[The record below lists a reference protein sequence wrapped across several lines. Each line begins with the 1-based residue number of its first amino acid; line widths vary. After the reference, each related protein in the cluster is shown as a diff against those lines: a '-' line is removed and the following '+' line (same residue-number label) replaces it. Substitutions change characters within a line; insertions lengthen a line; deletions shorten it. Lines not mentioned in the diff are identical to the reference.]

1 MQFFANETAARCVQH
16 CMSGRESVS
25 MPSSPCPVT
34 DAAGSTIRRR
44 DIAGFSLTEAVYAE
58 GVSLPRHCH
67 ANSYLTLVLSG
78 TYTESYEDREFRW
91 CEGALHLLP
100 AGERH
105 ENHFETA
112 VRLLRVRIAP
122 AAIQRL
128 GEEHA
133 SCLSEPREITGPLS
147 AWLANRMIREFMAQ
161 DDVSPLAMEGVLL
174 EMLAES
180 ARSSDETHG
189 SSAPSWLR
197 RVREL
202 LQDSYLEAPGLASLA
217 GVAGVHPV
225 HLSREFHRH
234 FHMTVG
240 EYIRKRRI
248 EYACDLL
255 SNSELSMAEIA
266 STCGFS
272 DQSHFCALF
281 KKHSGMTP
289 GKFRDVSASAR
300 PFRQKP
306 RSRPTTLGQVS
317 L

>member
-1 MQFFANETAARCVQH
+1 MSAA
-16 CMSGRESVS
+16 ESVS
-25 MPSSPCPVT
+25 MPSGPCPVT

-44 DIAGFSLTEAVYAE
+44 DIAGFSLTEALYAE

-67 ANSYLTLVLSG
+67 ANCYLTLVLSG
-78 TYTESYEDREFRW
+78 TYTEAYAHRQVRW

-105 ENHFETA
+105 ENRFETA
-112 VRLLRVRIAP
+112 ARLLRVKIEP
-122 AAIQRL
+122 PAIQRL

-133 SCLSEPREITGPLS
+133 RCLSEPREIIGPLS

-189 SSAPSWLR
+189 SSAPGWLR
-197 RVREL
+197 RVRDV
-202 LQDSYLEAPGLASLA
+202 LQDSYLEAPGLAALA
-217 GVAGVHPV
+217 GIAGVHPV

-248 EYACDLL
+248 EYASELL
-255 SNSELSMAEIA
+255 SNSELSLTEIA

-281 KKHSGMTP
+281 KRHSGMTP
-289 GKFRDVSASAR
+289 GKFRDVSASQWRSSKPTMQR
-300 PFRQKP
+300 PA
-306 RSRPTTLGQVS
+306 S

>member
-1 MQFFANETAARCVQH
+1 M
-16 CMSGRESVS
+16 
-25 MPSSPCPVT
+25 T
-34 DAAGSTIRRR
+34 DTAGSTIRRR
-44 DIAGFSLTEAVYAE
+44 DIAGFSLTEALYAE

-67 ANSYLTLVLSG
+67 ADTYLTLVLSG
-78 TYTESYEDREFRW
+78 TYTENSAHRQFRW

-105 ENHFETA
+105 ENRFETA
-112 VRLLRVRIAP
+112 ARLLRVKIEP
-122 AAIQRL
+122 AAIRKL

-133 SCLSEPREITGPLS
+133 PCLSEPREITGQLS
-147 AWLANRMIREFMAQ
+147 AWLANRMLHEFMAQ

-180 ARSSDETHG
+180 VRSSDETHG
-189 SSAPSWLR
+189 SSAPGWLR
-197 RVREL
+197 RVHDL
-202 LQDSYLEAPGLASLA
+202 LQDSYLEAPGLAALA
-217 GVAGVHPV
+217 GIAGVHPV

-234 FHMTVG
+234 FHLTVG

-248 EYACDLL
+248 EYASELL
-255 SNSELSMAEIA
+255 SNSELSMTEIA

-281 KKHSGMTP
+281 KRHSGMTP
-289 GKFRDVSASAR
+289 GKFRDVSASAW
-300 PFRQKP
+300 PVRQKR
-306 RSRPTTLGQVS
+306 RSKPTMQRPAS

>member
-1 MQFFANETAARCVQH
+1 
-16 CMSGRESVS
+16 

-44 DIAGFSLTEAVYAE
+44 DIAGFSLTEALYAE
-58 GVSLPRHCH
+58 GVLLPRHCH
-67 ANSYLTLVLSG
+67 ANCYLTLVLSG
-78 TYTESYEDREFRW
+78 TYTEAYAHRQFRW

-105 ENHFETA
+105 ENRFETA
-112 VRLLRVRIAP
+112 ARLLRVKIEP

-133 SCLSEPREITGPLS
+133 RCLSEPREITGPLS

-189 SSAPSWLR
+189 SSAPGWLR
-197 RVREL
+197 RVHDLLRE
-202 LQDSYLEAPGLASLA
+202 SSLEAPGLAALA
-217 GVAGVHPV
+217 GIAGVHPV

-248 EYACDLL
+248 EYASELL
-255 SNSELSMAEIA
+255 SNSELSMTEIA

-281 KKHSGMTP
+281 KKHLGMTP
-289 GKFRDVSASAR
+289 GKFRDVSASQWRRSKPTMQR
-300 PFRQKP
+300 PAA
-306 RSRPTTLGQVS
+306 L
-317 L
+317 